1 MNVGDKE
8 KRIISIVICICFLF
22 QIIFR
27 SFVFDSFA
35 AEANPVI
42 ALIFTDGK
50 GYYIKEVSTLLNPD
64 GTLILPSPR
73 DFLYGNDESYTSWT
87 PVLIENSFEN
97 VRKIILN
104 GGSLEIAEYDISRP
118 PTLATSSVATPSR
131 ATSSNAERED
141 MVIRN
146 GFIEIKENESRNTS
160 ITVYKSNI
168 YFGVGS
174 RLDILDG
181 NNRNTISENMRQFI
195 SKNGNKNQIFFVSVQ
210 PPSMERE
217 NGENREI
224 MSKVLSSSR
233 VENIALREG
242 AQSANNSSGER
253 GESGKRSSQKSGR
266 AGIGEGKASQ
276 KSGGERNGSISSEQ
290 NNEEGRAGGI
300 NSEQNSESRSLREIN
315 SEQNSEDRRAGGIN
329 SEQNSESRS
338 LREINSEQNN
348 EERRTGGINSEQ
360 NSESRSLREIS
371 SEQNN
376 EERRAGE
383 INSQTNR
390 NATAESDTQINETG
404 SIQNNISS
412 NIQRSRGNRG
422 NRRSNV
428 SVRAEE
434 ENNTSQNS
442 LDINTVPD
450 TNIVGNTDISS
461 QNQRFYVP
469 IGSTERKNSDIGS
482 AATNIGSLSTNAV
495 GTNPNTDVT
504 NPNIAGTNPN
514 TDVTN
519 LNPTGTNP
527 NIGSENLDTG
537 SANTDGVSFNIGNVS
552 TNTLNNTL
560 STDTNTGSS
569 RRPGVSISRGTSDN
583 KVNGFITTKNT
594 SVSINDDN
602 FNSNN
607 YSVLVYKN
615 VDGKEVLSETK
626 YSWSSSGDSHR
637 ADISF
642 EDDGEYR
649 IAVVRN
655 NANSDRAGVRF
666 EEKVKV
672 DSTAPYITITGV
684 EDLTANSRTVSPV
697 VKYSD
702 VNIDLQKS
710 KITLTSV
717 TDGKSRDLIYK
728 AKKEDDGYIL
738 NLDPI
743 YIDDNYILTVSI
755 YDLAGNV
762 TEQKVNFSVNKNGA
776 TFKFKPEDIVGQ
788 YTNKSFK
795 PVIEVWNTDEISI
808 VSATINGMDEPYE
821 FVNGELRFLKSIDKD
836 GKYTFNL
843 EVIDTAGNKASMKP
857 VEIIYD
863 ATKPVAMILGVEESK
878 SYEGSVNIILSTELP
893 GDFIES
899 VWLDKRLLAKSEYTL
914 KDDGKVTLNV
924 SVEGNHTIKA
934 QAKDKA
940 GNLSDIVSV
949 SFDIKV
955 PKANLLSAGYIPWAV
970 ITLGLLTGLGIAF
983 ANYKKG
989 LKREEE

>member
-253 GESGKRSSQKSGR
+253 GEAGKRSSQKSGR

-276 KSGGERNGSISSEQ
+276 KSGGERNESISSEQ
-290 NNEEGRAGGI
+290 NNEEGRA
-300 NSEQNSESRSLREIN
+300 R
-315 SEQNSEDRRAGGIN
+315 
-329 SEQNSESRS
+329 
-338 LREINSEQNN
+338 
-348 EERRTGGINSEQ
+348 GINSEQ

-442 LDINTVPD
+442 LDINTVPN

-684 EDLTANSRTVSPV
+684 EDLTANARTVSPV

-702 VNIDLQKS
+702 VNIDLQRS

-717 TDGKSRDLIYK
+717 MDGKSRDLIYK

-821 FVNGELRFLKSIDKD
+821 FVNGELRFLKSIDRD

>member
-168 YFGVGS
+168 YFEVGS

-210 PPSMERE
+210 PPSTERE

-242 AQSANNSSGER
+242 AQSANNSSGKR

-266 AGIGEGKASQ
+266 EGIGEGKASQ

-290 NNEEGRAGGI
+290 NNEE
-300 NSEQNSESRSLREIN
+300 
-315 SEQNSEDRRAGGIN
+315 RRD
-329 SEQNSESRS
+329 
-338 LREINSEQNN
+338 
-348 EERRTGGINSEQ
+348 
-360 NSESRSLREIS
+360 
-371 SEQNN
+371 
-376 EERRAGE
+376 GE
-383 INSQTNR
+383 INSRTNR
-390 NATAESDTQINETG
+390 NANAESDTQINETG

-450 TNIVGNTDISS
+450 TNTVGNTDISS
-461 QNQRFYVP
+461 QDQRFYVP

-482 AATNIGSLSTNAV
+482 
-495 GTNPNTDVT
+495 
-504 NPNIAGTNPN
+504 
-514 TDVTN
+514 
-519 LNPTGTNP
+519 
-527 NIGSENLDTG
+527 ENLDTG
-537 SANTDGVSFNIGNVS
+537 STNTDGVSFNIGNVS

-560 STDTNTGSS
+560 SADTNTGS
-569 RRPGVSISRGTSDN
+569 RRRSEVSISRGTSDN

-655 NANSDRAGVRF
+655 NANSDREGVRF

>member
-73 DFLYGNDESYTSWT
+73 DFLYVNDESYTSWT

-97 VRKIILN
+97 VRKIIVN

-168 YFGVGS
+168 YFEVGS

-210 PPSMERE
+210 PPSTERE

-224 MSKVLSSSR
+224 MSKVLSNSR

-266 AGIGEGKASQ
+266 EGIGEGKASQ
-276 KSGGERNGSISSEQ
+276 KSGGERNGSISSGQ
-290 NNEEGRAGGI
+290 NNEERRAKG
-300 NSEQNSESRSLREIN
+300 IN
-315 SEQNSEDRRAGGIN
+315 SEQNSEDRRA
-329 SEQNSESRS
+329 
-338 LREINSEQNN
+338 
-348 EERRTGGINSEQ
+348 GGINSEQ

-450 TNIVGNTDISS
+450 TNTVGNTDISS
-461 QNQRFYVP
+461 QDQRFYVP

-482 AATNIGSLSTNAV
+482 AATNIGSLSTNIV
-495 GTNPNTDVT
+495 GTNPN
-504 NPNIAGTNPN
+504 A
-514 TDVTN
+514 DVTN

-527 NIGSENLDTG
+527 NIVGTNPNMVGTKPNIAGTNPDIGSENLDTG

-615 VDGKEVLSETK
+615 VGGKEVLSETK

-684 EDLTANSRTVSPV
+684 EDLTANARTVSPV

-710 KITLTSV
+710 KITLTSI

-863 ATKPVAMILGVEESK
+863 ATEPVAMILGVEESK

>member
-1 MNVGDKE
+1 MREVDSFMNVGDKE

-168 YFGVGS
+168 YFEVGS

-210 PPSMERE
+210 PPSTERE

-276 KSGGERNGSISSEQ
+276 KSGGERNESIS
-290 NNEEGRAGGI
+290 
-300 NSEQNSESRSLREIN
+300 
-315 SEQNSEDRRAGGIN
+315 
-329 SEQNSESRS
+329 
-338 LREINSEQNN
+338 SEQNN

-376 EERRAGE
+376 EERRDGE
-383 INSQTNR
+383 INSQTNI

-684 EDLTANSRTVSPV
+684 EDLTANARTVSPV

-702 VNIDLQKS
+702 VNIDLQRS

-717 TDGKSRDLIYK
+717 MDGKSRDLIYK

-821 FVNGELRFLKSIDKD
+821 FVNGELRFLKSIDRD

>member
-168 YFGVGS
+168 YFEVGS

-210 PPSMERE
+210 PPSTERE

-276 KSGGERNGSISSEQ
+276 KSGGERNESISSEQ
-290 NNEEGRAGGI
+290 NNEEGRARGI
-300 NSEQNSESRSLREIN
+300 NSEQNSESRSLREI
-315 SEQNSEDRRAGGIN
+315 S
-329 SEQNSESRS
+329 
-338 LREINSEQNN
+338 SEQNN
-348 EERRTGGINSEQ
+348 EERRAGGINSEQ

-383 INSQTNR
+383 INSQTNI

-450 TNIVGNTDISS
+450 TNTVGNTSS
-461 QNQRFYVP
+461 QDQRFYVP

-482 AATNIGSLSTNAV
+482 AATNIGSLSTNRV
-495 GTNPNTDVT
+495 GTNPNTVSTNPNAGVT
-504 NPNIAGTNPN
+504 NTNIAGTNP
-514 TDVTN
+514 D
-519 LNPTGTNP
+519 
-527 NIGSENLDTG
+527 IGSENLDTG
-537 SANTDGVSFNIGNVS
+537 STNTDGVSFNIGNVS

-560 STDTNTGSS
+560 SADTNTGS
-569 RRPGVSISRGTSDN
+569 RRRSGVSISRGTSDN

-626 YSWSSSGDSHR
+626 YSWSSNGDSHR

-649 IAVVRN
+649 ISVVRN
-655 NANSDRAGVRF
+655 NANSDREGVRF

-684 EDLTANSRTVSPV
+684 EDLTANARTVSPV

-702 VNIDLQKS
+702 VNIDLQRS

-743 YIDDNYILTVSI
+743 YIDDNYIITVSI

>member
-253 GESGKRSSQKSGR
+253 GESSKRSSQKSGR

-276 KSGGERNGSISSEQ
+276 KSGGKRNGSISSEQ
-290 NNEEGRAGGI
+290 NNEEGRARG
-300 NSEQNSESRSLREIN
+300 IN
-315 SEQNSEDRRAGGIN
+315 SEQNSEDRR
-329 SEQNSESRS
+329 
-338 LREINSEQNN
+338 
-348 EERRTGGINSEQ
+348 TGEINSEQ

-442 LDINTVPD
+442 LDINTVPN

-504 NPNIAGTNPN
+504 NPNIVGTNPN
-514 TDVTN
+514 EDVTN

-527 NIGSENLDTG
+527 NIAGTNPDIGSENLDTG
-537 SANTDGVSFNIGNVS
+537 STNTDGVSFNIGNIS

-560 STDTNTGSS
+560 SADTNTGSRRRS
-569 RRPGVSISRGTSDN
+569 RVSISRGTSDN

-615 VDGKEVLSETK
+615 VGGKEVLSETK

-655 NANSDRAGVRF
+655 NANSDREGVRF

-684 EDLTANSRTVSPV
+684 EDLTANARTVSPV

-702 VNIDLQKS
+702 VNIDLQRS

-863 ATKPVAMILGVEESK
+863 ATEPVAMILGVEESK

>member
-210 PPSMERE
+210 PPLMERE

-253 GESGKRSSQKSGR
+253 GEAGKRSSQKSGR

-276 KSGGERNGSISSEQ
+276 KSGGERNESISSEQ
-290 NNEEGRAGGI
+290 NNEEGRARGI
-300 NSEQNSESRSLREIN
+300 NSEQNSESRSLREI
-315 SEQNSEDRRAGGIN
+315 SSG
-329 SEQNSESRS
+329 
-338 LREINSEQNN
+338 QNN
-348 EERRTGGINSEQ
+348 EERRAGGINSEQ

-442 LDINTVPD
+442 LDINTVPN

-684 EDLTANSRTVSPV
+684 EDLTANARTVSPV

-702 VNIDLQKS
+702 VNIDLQRS

-717 TDGKSRDLIYK
+717 MDGKSRDLIYK

-821 FVNGELRFLKSIDKD
+821 FVNGELRFLKSIDRD

>member
-168 YFGVGS
+168 YFEVGS

-210 PPSMERE
+210 PPSTERE

-266 AGIGEGKASQ
+266 AGIGEGKASK
-276 KSGGERNGSISSEQ
+276 KSGGERNGSISSGQ
-290 NNEEGRAGGI
+290 NNEEGRA
-300 NSEQNSESRSLREIN
+300 R
-315 SEQNSEDRRAGGIN
+315 
-329 SEQNSESRS
+329 
-338 LREINSEQNN
+338 
-348 EERRTGGINSEQ
+348 GINSEQ

-376 EERRAGE
+376 EERRTGE
-383 INSQTNR
+383 INSRMNR

-412 NIQRSRGNRG
+412 NIQRSRSNRG

-428 SVRAEE
+428 SVRVEE
-434 ENNTSQNS
+434 ENNTSQNR

-450 TNIVGNTDISS
+450 INTVGNTDISS
-461 QNQRFYVP
+461 QDQRFYVP

-482 AATNIGSLSTNAV
+482 AATNIGSLSTNIV
-495 GTNPNTDVT
+495 GTNPN
-504 NPNIAGTNPN
+504 A
-514 TDVTN
+514 DVTN

-527 NIGSENLDTG
+527 NIAGTNPDIGSKNLDTG
-537 SANTDGVSFNIGNVS
+537 STNTDGVSFNIGNVS

-560 STDTNTGSS
+560 SADTNTGS
-569 RRPGVSISRGTSDN
+569 RRRSGVSISRGASDN

-615 VDGKEVLSETK
+615 VGGKEVLSETK

-655 NANSDRAGVRF
+655 NANSDREGVRF

-684 EDLTANSRTVSPV
+684 EDLTANARTVSPV

-702 VNIDLQKS
+702 VNIDLQRS

-863 ATKPVAMILGVEESK
+863 ATNPVAMILGVEESK

>member
-168 YFGVGS
+168 YFEVGS

-210 PPSMERE
+210 PPSTERE

-276 KSGGERNGSISSEQ
+276 KSGGERNESISSEQ
-290 NNEEGRAGGI
+290 NNEEGRARGI
-300 NSEQNSESRSLREIN
+300 NSEQNSESRSLREI
-315 SEQNSEDRRAGGIN
+315 
-329 SEQNSESRS
+329 S
-338 LREINSEQNN
+338 LEQNN
-348 EERRTGGINSEQ
+348 EERRAGGINSEQ

-383 INSQTNR
+383 INSQTNI

-450 TNIVGNTDISS
+450 TNTVGNTDISS
-461 QNQRFYVP
+461 QDQRFYVP

-482 AATNIGSLSTNAV
+482 AATNIGSLSTNIV
-495 GTNPNTDVT
+495 GTNPNTVSTNPNAGVT
-504 NPNIAGTNPN
+504 NTNIAGTNP
-514 TDVTN
+514 D
-519 LNPTGTNP
+519 
-527 NIGSENLDTG
+527 IGSENLDTG
-537 SANTDGVSFNIGNVS
+537 STNTDGVSFNIGNVS

-560 STDTNTGSS
+560 SADTNTGS
-569 RRPGVSISRGTSDN
+569 RRRSGVSISRGTSDN

-626 YSWSSSGDSHR
+626 YSWSSNGDSHR

-649 IAVVRN
+649 ISVVRN
-655 NANSDRAGVRF
+655 NANSDREGVRF

-684 EDLTANSRTVSPV
+684 EDLTANARTVSPV

-702 VNIDLQKS
+702 VNIDLQRS

-743 YIDDNYILTVSI
+743 YIDDNYIITVSI

>member
-168 YFGVGS
+168 YFEVGS

-210 PPSMERE
+210 PPATERE

-224 MSKVLSSSR
+224 MSKVPSNSR

-266 AGIGEGKASQ
+266 AGIREGKASQ
-276 KSGGERNGSISSEQ
+276 KSGGERNGSISS
-290 NNEEGRAGGI
+290 G
-300 NSEQNSESRSLREIN
+300 
-315 SEQNSEDRRAGGIN
+315 
-329 SEQNSESRS
+329 
-338 LREINSEQNN
+338 QNN
-348 EERRTGGINSEQ
+348 EERRAGDINSEQ

-371 SEQNN
+371 LEQNN
-376 EERRAGE
+376 EERRDGE
-383 INSQTNR
+383 INSQTNI

-450 TNIVGNTDISS
+450 TNTVGNTDISS
-461 QNQRFYVP
+461 QDQRFYVP

-482 AATNIGSLSTNAV
+482 AATNIGSLSTN
-495 GTNPNTDVT
+495 
-504 NPNIAGTNPN
+504 IAGTNP
-514 TDVTN
+514 D
-519 LNPTGTNP
+519 
-527 NIGSENLDTG
+527 IGSENLDTG

-569 RRPGVSISRGTSDN
+569 RRYGVSISRGTSDN

-615 VDGKEVLSETK
+615 VGGKEVLSETK

-655 NANSDRAGVRF
+655 NANSDREGVRF

-684 EDLTANSRTVSPV
+684 EDLTANARTVSPV

-702 VNIDLQKS
+702 VNIDLQRS

-821 FVNGELRFLKSIDKD
+821 FVNGELRFLKSIDRD

-863 ATKPVAMILGVEESK
+863 ATKPVAMILGAEENN

-899 VWLDKRLLAKSEYTL
+899 VWLDERLLTKSEYTL

-934 QAKDKA
+934 QAKAQA

>member
-300 NSEQNSESRSLREIN
+300 NSEQNSESRSLREI
-315 SEQNSEDRRAGGIN
+315 
-329 SEQNSESRS
+329 
-338 LREINSEQNN
+338 
-348 EERRTGGINSEQ
+348 
-360 NSESRSLREIS
+360 S

-442 LDINTVPD
+442 LDINTVPN

-504 NPNIAGTNPN
+504 NPNIVGTNPN
-514 TDVTN
+514 EDVTN

-527 NIGSENLDTG
+527 NIAGTNPDIGSENLDTG
-537 SANTDGVSFNIGNVS
+537 STNTDGVSFNIGNIS

-560 STDTNTGSS
+560 SADTNTGSRRRS
-569 RRPGVSISRGTSDN
+569 RVSISRGTSDN

-615 VDGKEVLSETK
+615 VGGKEVLSETK

-655 NANSDRAGVRF
+655 NANSDREGVRF

-684 EDLTANSRTVSPV
+684 EDLTANARTVSPV

-702 VNIDLQKS
+702 VNIDLQRS

-863 ATKPVAMILGVEESK
+863 ATEPVAMILGVEESK

>member
-168 YFGVGS
+168 YFEVGS

-210 PPSMERE
+210 PPSTERE

-266 AGIGEGKASQ
+266 EGIGEGKASQ
-276 KSGGERNGSISSEQ
+276 KSGGERNGSISS
-290 NNEEGRAGGI
+290 G
-300 NSEQNSESRSLREIN
+300 
-315 SEQNSEDRRAGGIN
+315 
-329 SEQNSESRS
+329 
-338 LREINSEQNN
+338 QNN
-348 EERRTGGINSEQ
+348 EERRAGGINSEQ

-450 TNIVGNTDISS
+450 TNTVGNTDISS
-461 QNQRFYVP
+461 QDQRFYVP

-684 EDLTANSRTVSPV
+684 EDLTANARTVSPV

-702 VNIDLQKS
+702 VNIDLQRS

-717 TDGKSRDLIYK
+717 MDGKSRDLIYK

-821 FVNGELRFLKSIDKD
+821 FVNGELRFLKSIDRD

>member
-168 YFGVGS
+168 YFEVGS

-195 SKNGNKNQIFFVSVQ
+195 SKNGNKNQIFFVSAQ
-210 PPSMERE
+210 PPSTERE

-276 KSGGERNGSISSEQ
+276 KSGGERNESISSEQ
-290 NNEEGRAGGI
+290 NNEEGRARGI
-300 NSEQNSESRSLREIN
+300 NSEQNSESRSLREI
-315 SEQNSEDRRAGGIN
+315 
-329 SEQNSESRS
+329 S
-338 LREINSEQNN
+338 LEQNN
-348 EERRTGGINSEQ
+348 EERRAGGINSEQ

-383 INSQTNR
+383 INSQTNI

-412 NIQRSRGNRG
+412 NIQRSRGNKG

-450 TNIVGNTDISS
+450 TNTVGNTDISS
-461 QNQRFYVP
+461 QDQRFYVP

-482 AATNIGSLSTNAV
+482 AATNIGSLSTNIV
-495 GTNPNTDVT
+495 GTNPNAGVT
-504 NPNIAGTNPN
+504 NTNIAGTNP
-514 TDVTN
+514 D
-519 LNPTGTNP
+519 
-527 NIGSENLDTG
+527 IGSENLDTG
-537 SANTDGVSFNIGNVS
+537 STNTDGVSFNIGNVS

-560 STDTNTGSS
+560 SADTNTGS
-569 RRPGVSISRGTSDN
+569 RRRSGVSISRGTSDN

-626 YSWSSSGDSHR
+626 YSWSSNGDSHR

-655 NANSDRAGVRF
+655 NANSDREGVRF

-684 EDLTANSRTVSPV
+684 EDLTANARTVSPV

-702 VNIDLQKS
+702 VNIDLQRS

-743 YIDDNYILTVSI
+743 YIDDNYIITVSI

-821 FVNGELRFLKSIDKD
+821 FVNGELRFLKSIDRD

>member
-253 GESGKRSSQKSGR
+253 GEAGKRSSQKSGR

-276 KSGGERNGSISSEQ
+276 KSGGERNESISSEQ
-290 NNEEGRAGGI
+290 NNEEGRARGI
-300 NSEQNSESRSLREIN
+300 NSEQNSESRSLREI
-315 SEQNSEDRRAGGIN
+315 SSG
-329 SEQNSESRS
+329 
-338 LREINSEQNN
+338 QNN
-348 EERRTGGINSEQ
+348 EERRAGGINSEQ

-442 LDINTVPD
+442 LDINTVPN

-684 EDLTANSRTVSPV
+684 EDLTANARTVSPV

-702 VNIDLQKS
+702 VNIDLQRS

-717 TDGKSRDLIYK
+717 MDGKSRDLIYK

-821 FVNGELRFLKSIDKD
+821 FVNGELRFLKSIDRD

>member
-338 LREINSEQNN
+338 LREI
-348 EERRTGGINSEQ
+348 
-360 NSESRSLREIS
+360 S

-442 LDINTVPD
+442 LDINTVPN

-504 NPNIAGTNPN
+504 NPNIVGTNPN
-514 TDVTN
+514 EDVTN

-527 NIGSENLDTG
+527 NIAGTNPDIGSENLDTG
-537 SANTDGVSFNIGNVS
+537 STNTDGVSFNIGNIS

-560 STDTNTGSS
+560 SADTNTGSRRRS
-569 RRPGVSISRGTSDN
+569 RVSISRGTSDN

-615 VDGKEVLSETK
+615 VGGKEVLSETK

-655 NANSDRAGVRF
+655 NANSDREGVRF

-684 EDLTANSRTVSPV
+684 EDLTANARTVSPV

-702 VNIDLQKS
+702 VNIDLQRS

-863 ATKPVAMILGVEESK
+863 ATEPVAMILGVEESK

>member
-168 YFGVGS
+168 YFEVGS

-210 PPSMERE
+210 PPSTERE

-242 AQSANNSSGER
+242 AQSANNSRGKR

-266 AGIGEGKASQ
+266 EGIGEGKASQ

-290 NNEEGRAGGI
+290 NNEE
-300 NSEQNSESRSLREIN
+300 
-315 SEQNSEDRRAGGIN
+315 RRA
-329 SEQNSESRS
+329 
-338 LREINSEQNN
+338 
-348 EERRTGGINSEQ
+348 GGINSEQ

-376 EERRAGE
+376 EERRDGE
-383 INSQTNR
+383 IKSRTNR
-390 NATAESDTQINETG
+390 NANAESDTQINETG

-450 TNIVGNTDISS
+450 TNTVGNTDISS
-461 QNQRFYVP
+461 QDQRFYVP

-482 AATNIGSLSTNAV
+482 AATNIGSLSTNIV
-495 GTNPNTDVT
+495 GTNPN
-504 NPNIAGTNPN
+504 A
-514 TDVTN
+514 DVTN

-527 NIGSENLDTG
+527 NIAGTNPDIGSENLDTG

-560 STDTNTGSS
+560 STDTNTGGS

-914 KDDGKVTLNV
+914 KYDGKVTLNF
-924 SVEGNHTIKA
+924 SVEGNNTIKA

>member
-168 YFGVGS
+168 YFEVGS

-210 PPSMERE
+210 PPSTERE

-276 KSGGERNGSISSEQ
+276 KSGGERNESISSEQ
-290 NNEEGRAGGI
+290 NNEEGRARGI
-300 NSEQNSESRSLREIN
+300 NSEQNSESRSLREI
-315 SEQNSEDRRAGGIN
+315 
-329 SEQNSESRS
+329 S
-338 LREINSEQNN
+338 LEQNN
-348 EERRTGGINSEQ
+348 EERRAGGINSEQ

-383 INSQTNR
+383 INSQTNI

-450 TNIVGNTDISS
+450 TNTVGNTDISS
-461 QNQRFYVP
+461 QDQRFYVP

-482 AATNIGSLSTNAV
+482 AATNIGSLSTNRV
-495 GTNPNTDVT
+495 GTNPNTVSTNPNAGVT
-504 NPNIAGTNPN
+504 NTNIAGTNP
-514 TDVTN
+514 D
-519 LNPTGTNP
+519 
-527 NIGSENLDTG
+527 IGSENLDTG
-537 SANTDGVSFNIGNVS
+537 STNTDGVSFNIGNVS

-560 STDTNTGSS
+560 SADTNTGS
-569 RRPGVSISRGTSDN
+569 RRRSGVSISRGTSDN

-626 YSWSSSGDSHR
+626 YSWSSNGDSHR

-649 IAVVRN
+649 ISVVRN
-655 NANSDRAGVRF
+655 NANSDREGVRF

-684 EDLTANSRTVSPV
+684 EDLTANARTVSPV

-702 VNIDLQKS
+702 VNIDLQRS

-743 YIDDNYILTVSI
+743 YIDDNYIITVSI

>member
-168 YFGVGS
+168 YFEVGS

-210 PPSMERE
+210 PPSTERE

-276 KSGGERNGSISSEQ
+276 KSGGERNESISSEQ
-290 NNEEGRAGGI
+290 NNEEGRARGI
-300 NSEQNSESRSLREIN
+300 NSEQNSESRSLREI
-315 SEQNSEDRRAGGIN
+315 
-329 SEQNSESRS
+329 S
-338 LREINSEQNN
+338 LEQNN
-348 EERRTGGINSEQ
+348 EERRAGGINSEQ

-383 INSQTNR
+383 INSQTNI

-450 TNIVGNTDISS
+450 TNTVGNTDISS
-461 QNQRFYVP
+461 QDQRFYVP

-482 AATNIGSLSTNAV
+482 AATNIGSLSTNIV
-495 GTNPNTDVT
+495 GTNPNTVSTNPNAGVT
-504 NPNIAGTNPN
+504 NTNIAGTNP
-514 TDVTN
+514 D
-519 LNPTGTNP
+519 
-527 NIGSENLDTG
+527 IGSENLDTG
-537 SANTDGVSFNIGNVS
+537 STNTDGVSFNIGNVS

-560 STDTNTGSS
+560 SADTNTGS
-569 RRPGVSISRGTSDN
+569 RRRSGVSISRGTSDN

-626 YSWSSSGDSHR
+626 YSWSSNGDSHR

-649 IAVVRN
+649 ISVVRN
-655 NANSDRAGVRF
+655 NANSDREGVRF

-684 EDLTANSRTVSPV
+684 EDLTANARTVSPV

-702 VNIDLQKS
+702 VNIDLQRS

-743 YIDDNYILTVSI
+743 YIDDNYIITVSI

-899 VWLDKRLLAKSEYTL
+899 VWLDERLLAKSEYTL

>member
-146 GFIEIKENESRNTS
+146 GFIEIKENESRNKS

-168 YFGVGS
+168 YFEVGS

-210 PPSMERE
+210 PLSTERE

-266 AGIGEGKASQ
+266 EGIGEGKASQ

-290 NNEEGRAGGI
+290 NNEEGRARGI
-300 NSEQNSESRSLREIN
+300 NSEQNSESRSLREI
-315 SEQNSEDRRAGGIN
+315 
-329 SEQNSESRS
+329 S
-338 LREINSEQNN
+338 LEQNN
-348 EERRTGGINSEQ
+348 EERRAGGINSEQ

-383 INSQTNR
+383 INSQTNI

-450 TNIVGNTDISS
+450 TNTVGNTDISS
-461 QNQRFYVP
+461 QDQRFYVP

-482 AATNIGSLSTNAV
+482 AATNIGSLSTNIV
-495 GTNPNTDVT
+495 GTNPNTVSTNPNAGVT
-504 NPNIAGTNPN
+504 NTNIAGTNP
-514 TDVTN
+514 D
-519 LNPTGTNP
+519 
-527 NIGSENLDTG
+527 IGSENLDTG
-537 SANTDGVSFNIGNVS
+537 STNTDGVSFNIGNVS

-560 STDTNTGSS
+560 SADTNTGS
-569 RRPGVSISRGTSDN
+569 RRRSGVSISRGTSDN

-626 YSWSSSGDSHR
+626 YSWSSNGDSHR

-649 IAVVRN
+649 ISVVRN
-655 NANSDRAGVRF
+655 NANSDREGVRF

-684 EDLTANSRTVSPV
+684 EDLTANARTVSPV

-702 VNIDLQKS
+702 VNIDLQRS

-743 YIDDNYILTVSI
+743 YIDDNYIITVSI

-899 VWLDKRLLAKSEYTL
+899 VWLDERLLAKSEYTL

>member
-168 YFGVGS
+168 YFEVGS

-195 SKNGNKNQIFFVSVQ
+195 SKNGNKNQIFFVSAQ
-210 PPSMERE
+210 PPSTERE

-276 KSGGERNGSISSEQ
+276 KSGGERNESISSEQ
-290 NNEEGRAGGI
+290 NNEEGRA
-300 NSEQNSESRSLREIN
+300 R
-315 SEQNSEDRRAGGIN
+315 
-329 SEQNSESRS
+329 
-338 LREINSEQNN
+338 
-348 EERRTGGINSEQ
+348 GINSEQ

-371 SEQNN
+371 LEQNN

-450 TNIVGNTDISS
+450 TNTVGNTDISS
-461 QNQRFYVP
+461 QDQRFYVP

-482 AATNIGSLSTNAV
+482 AATNIGSLSTNIV
-495 GTNPNTDVT
+495 GTNPNAGVT
-504 NPNIAGTNPN
+504 NTNIAGTNP
-514 TDVTN
+514 D
-519 LNPTGTNP
+519 
-527 NIGSENLDTG
+527 IGSENLDTG
-537 SANTDGVSFNIGNVS
+537 STNTDGVSFNIGNVS

-560 STDTNTGSS
+560 SADTNTGSS

-655 NANSDRAGVRF
+655 NSNSDREGVRF

-684 EDLTANSRTVSPV
+684 EDLTANARTVSPV

-702 VNIDLQKS
+702 VNIDLQRS

-717 TDGKSRDLIYK
+717 MDGKSRDLIYK

>member
-118 PTLATSSVATPSR
+118 STLATSSVATPSR

-168 YFGVGS
+168 YFEVGS

-195 SKNGNKNQIFFVSVQ
+195 SKNGNKNQIFFVSAQ
-210 PPSMERE
+210 PPSTERE

-276 KSGGERNGSISSEQ
+276 KSGGERNESISSEQ
-290 NNEEGRAGGI
+290 NNEEGRA
-300 NSEQNSESRSLREIN
+300 R
-315 SEQNSEDRRAGGIN
+315 
-329 SEQNSESRS
+329 
-338 LREINSEQNN
+338 
-348 EERRTGGINSEQ
+348 GINSEQ

-383 INSQTNR
+383 INSQTNI

-412 NIQRSRGNRG
+412 NIQRSRGNKG

-450 TNIVGNTDISS
+450 TNTVGNTDISS
-461 QNQRFYVP
+461 QDQRFYVP

-482 AATNIGSLSTNAV
+482 AATNIGSLSTNIF
-495 GTNPNTDVT
+495 GTNPNAGVT
-504 NPNIAGTNPN
+504 NTNIAGTNP
-514 TDVTN
+514 D
-519 LNPTGTNP
+519 
-527 NIGSENLDTG
+527 IGSENLDTG
-537 SANTDGVSFNIGNVS
+537 STNTDGVSFNIGNVS

-560 STDTNTGSS
+560 SADTNTGS
-569 RRPGVSISRGTSDN
+569 RRRSGVSISRGTSDN

>member
-1 MNVGDKE
+1 M
-8 KRIISIVICICFLF
+8 
-22 QIIFR
+22 
-27 SFVFDSFA
+27 
-35 AEANPVI
+35 
-42 ALIFTDGK
+42 
-50 GYYIKEVSTLLNPD
+50 
-64 GTLILPSPR
+64 
-73 DFLYGNDESYTSWT
+73 
-87 PVLIENSFEN
+87 
-97 VRKIILN
+97 
-104 GGSLEIAEYDISRP
+104 
-118 PTLATSSVATPSR
+118 
-131 ATSSNAERED
+131 
-141 MVIRN
+141 
-146 GFIEIKENESRNTS
+146 
-160 ITVYKSNI
+160 
-168 YFGVGS
+168 
-174 RLDILDG
+174 
-181 NNRNTISENMRQFI
+181 
-195 SKNGNKNQIFFVSVQ
+195 
-210 PPSMERE
+210 
-217 NGENREI
+217 REI
-224 MSKVLSSSR
+224 
-233 VENIALREG
+233 
-242 AQSANNSSGER
+242 
-253 GESGKRSSQKSGR
+253 
-266 AGIGEGKASQ
+266 
-276 KSGGERNGSISSEQ
+276 
-290 NNEEGRAGGI
+290 
-300 NSEQNSESRSLREIN
+300 SL
-315 SEQNSEDRRAGGIN
+315 
-329 SEQNSESRS
+329 
-338 LREINSEQNN
+338 EQNN
-348 EERRTGGINSEQ
+348 EERRAGGINSEQ

-376 EERRAGE
+376 EERRDGE
-383 INSQTNR
+383 INSRTNR
-390 NATAESDTQINETG
+390 NANAESDTQINETG

-450 TNIVGNTDISS
+450 TNTVGNTDISS
-461 QNQRFYVP
+461 QDQRFYVP

-482 AATNIGSLSTNAV
+482 AATNIGSLSTNIV
-495 GTNPNTDVT
+495 GTNPNTVSTNPNAGVT
-504 NPNIAGTNPN
+504 NTNIAGTNP
-514 TDVTN
+514 D
-519 LNPTGTNP
+519 
-527 NIGSENLDTG
+527 IGSENLDTG
-537 SANTDGVSFNIGNVS
+537 STNTDGVSFNIGNVS

-560 STDTNTGSS
+560 SADTNTGS
-569 RRPGVSISRGTSDN
+569 RRRSGVSISRGTSDN

-626 YSWSSSGDSHR
+626 YSWSSNGDSHR

-649 IAVVRN
+649 ISVVRN
-655 NANSDRAGVRF
+655 NANSDREGVRF

-684 EDLTANSRTVSPV
+684 EDLTANARTVSPV

-702 VNIDLQKS
+702 VNIDLQRS

-743 YIDDNYILTVSI
+743 YIDDNYIITVSI

>member
-168 YFGVGS
+168 YFEVGS

-195 SKNGNKNQIFFVSVQ
+195 SKNGNKNQIFFVSAQ
-210 PPSMERE
+210 PPSTERE

-276 KSGGERNGSISSEQ
+276 KSGGERNESISSEQ
-290 NNEEGRAGGI
+290 NNEEGRA
-300 NSEQNSESRSLREIN
+300 R
-315 SEQNSEDRRAGGIN
+315 
-329 SEQNSESRS
+329 
-338 LREINSEQNN
+338 
-348 EERRTGGINSEQ
+348 GINSEQ

-450 TNIVGNTDISS
+450 TNTVGNTDISS
-461 QNQRFYVP
+461 QDQRFYVP

-482 AATNIGSLSTNAV
+482 AATNIGSLSTNIV
-495 GTNPNTDVT
+495 GTNPN
-504 NPNIAGTNPN
+504 A
-514 TDVTN
+514 DVTN

-527 NIGSENLDTG
+527 NIVGTNPNMVGTKPNIAGTNPDIGSENLDTG
-537 SANTDGVSFNIGNVS
+537 SANTDGFSFNIGNVS

-655 NANSDRAGVRF
+655 NSNSDREGVRF

-684 EDLTANSRTVSPV
+684 EDLTANARTVSPV

-702 VNIDLQKS
+702 VNIDLQRS

-717 TDGKSRDLIYK
+717 MDGKSRDLIYK

>member
-168 YFGVGS
+168 YFEVGS

-195 SKNGNKNQIFFVSVQ
+195 SKNGNKNQIFFVSAQ
-210 PPSMERE
+210 PPSTERE

-276 KSGGERNGSISSEQ
+276 KSGGERNESISSEQ
-290 NNEEGRAGGI
+290 NNEEGRA
-300 NSEQNSESRSLREIN
+300 R
-315 SEQNSEDRRAGGIN
+315 
-329 SEQNSESRS
+329 
-338 LREINSEQNN
+338 
-348 EERRTGGINSEQ
+348 GINSEQ

-450 TNIVGNTDISS
+450 TNTVGNTDISS
-461 QNQRFYVP
+461 QDQRFYVP

-482 AATNIGSLSTNAV
+482 AATNIGSLSTNIV
-495 GTNPNTDVT
+495 GTNPNAGVT
-504 NPNIAGTNPN
+504 NTNIAGTNP
-514 TDVTN
+514 D
-519 LNPTGTNP
+519 
-527 NIGSENLDTG
+527 IGSENLDTG
-537 SANTDGVSFNIGNVS
+537 STNTDGVSFNIGNVS

-560 STDTNTGSS
+560 SADTNTGSS

-655 NANSDRAGVRF
+655 NSNSDREGVRF

-684 EDLTANSRTVSPV
+684 EDLTANARTVSPV

-702 VNIDLQKS
+702 VNIDLQRS

-717 TDGKSRDLIYK
+717 MDGKSRDLIYK

>member
-1 MNVGDKE
+1 MNVRDKE

-27 SFVFDSFA
+27 SFVFDSVA
-35 AEANPVI
+35 APANPVV
-42 ALIFTDGK
+42 ALIFRDSN
-50 GYYIKEVSTLLNPD
+50 GYYIKDVSNSLNRDGKLTLKKPIDIWNT
-64 GTLILPSPR
+64 G
-73 DFLYGNDESYTSWT
+73 DESDIRWT
-87 PVLIENSFEN
+87 PVLIENSFAN
-97 VRKIILN
+97 VKKVIEN
-104 GGSLEIAEYDISRP
+104 GGSIDIADYDISRP
-118 PTLATSSVATPSR
+118 PTLATSSVATPSG
-131 ATSSNAERED
+131 ASGSNARN
-141 MVIRN
+141 N
-146 GFIEIKENESRNTS
+146 GFRLLSDVESRNAT
-160 ITVYKSNI
+160 ITLYKSSI
-168 YFGVGS
+168 YFSVGS
-174 RLDILDG
+174 RVNIKAL
-181 NNRNTISENMRQFI
+181 RNIRNPIAANMRQFV
-195 SKNGNKNQIFFVSVQ
+195 SKNGNTNQIFFLAVPSEVQ
-210 PPSMERE
+210 PPVAERE
-217 NGENREI
+217 LMGSGEVSSR
-224 MSKVLSSSR
+224 VLSSSPTG
-233 VENIALREG
+233 NIVTG
-242 AQSANNSSGER
+242 GGNQSANNQQNTGENGSSQASSQTGVNIPAETSVYISIMDIPNNAQNPNAANNITDIVNPNTNNSRDEDDRIVSNSRSSGTSSANIR
-253 GESGKRSSQKSGR
+253 GNVSGR
-266 AGIGEGKASQ
+266 TSEGNNAL
-276 KSGGERNGSISSEQ
+276 Q
-290 NNEEGRAGGI
+290 N
-300 NSEQNSESRSLREIN
+300 QNTVDTTPVQGANTLPN
-315 SEQNSEDRRAGGIN
+315 
-329 SEQNSESRS
+329 
-338 LREINSEQNN
+338 
-348 EERRTGGINSEQ
+348 
-360 NSESRSLREIS
+360 
-371 SEQNN
+371 
-376 EERRAGE
+376 
-383 INSQTNR
+383 
-390 NATAESDTQINETG
+390 TAE
-404 SIQNNISS
+404 
-412 NIQRSRGNRG
+412 
-422 NRRSNV
+422 NV
-428 SVRAEE
+428 
-434 ENNTSQNS
+434 
-442 LDINTVPD
+442 
-450 TNIVGNTDISS
+450 NTDTSA
-461 QNQRFYVP
+461 QPRVLYAP
-469 IGSTERKNSDIGS
+469 LGSTENTNVSTDNNIVS
-482 AATNIGSLSTNAV
+482 TNIG
-495 GTNPNTDVT
+495 GNT
-504 NPNIAGTNPN
+504 
-514 TDVTN
+514 
-519 LNPTGTNP
+519 
-527 NIGSENLDTG
+527 
-537 SANTDGVSFNIGNVS
+537 ANTDTNV
-552 TNTLNNTL
+552 
-560 STDTNTGSS
+560 GS

-602 FNSNN
+602 FDSNN
-607 YSVLVYKN
+607 YSVLIYKN

-626 YSWSSSGDSHR
+626 YSWSSNGDSHR

-649 IAVVRN
+649 IAVVIN
-655 NANSDRAGVRF
+655 NANSDRVGVRF

-684 EDLTANSRTVSPV
+684 EDLTANARTVSPV

-821 FVNGELRFLKSIDKD
+821 FVNGELRFLKSIDRD

-863 ATKPVAMILGVEESK
+863 ATKPVAMILGAEENN
-878 SYEGSVNIILSTELP
+878 SYEGSINIILSTELP

-899 VWLDKRLLAKSEYTL
+899 VWLDERLLTKSEYTL

-934 QAKDKA
+934 QAKDPA

>member
-168 YFGVGS
+168 YFEVGS

-210 PPSMERE
+210 PPSTERE

-242 AQSANNSSGER
+242 AQSANNSSGKR

-266 AGIGEGKASQ
+266 EGIGEGKASQ

-290 NNEEGRAGGI
+290 NNEE
-300 NSEQNSESRSLREIN
+300 
-315 SEQNSEDRRAGGIN
+315 RRA
-329 SEQNSESRS
+329 
-338 LREINSEQNN
+338 
-348 EERRTGGINSEQ
+348 GGINSEQ

-376 EERRAGE
+376 EERRDGE
-383 INSQTNR
+383 INSRTNR
-390 NATAESDTQINETG
+390 NANAESDTQINETG

-450 TNIVGNTDISS
+450 TNTVGNTDISS
-461 QNQRFYVP
+461 QDQRFYVP

-482 AATNIGSLSTNAV
+482 AATNIGSLSTNIV
-495 GTNPNTDVT
+495 GTNPNTVSTNPNAGVT
-504 NPNIAGTNPN
+504 NTNIAGTNP
-514 TDVTN
+514 D
-519 LNPTGTNP
+519 
-527 NIGSENLDTG
+527 IGSENLDTG
-537 SANTDGVSFNIGNVS
+537 STNTDGVSFNIGNVS

-560 STDTNTGSS
+560 SADTNTGS
-569 RRPGVSISRGTSDN
+569 RRRSGVSISRGTSDN

-649 IAVVRN
+649 ISVVRN
-655 NANSDRAGVRF
+655 NANSDREGVRF

-684 EDLTANSRTVSPV
+684 EDLTANARTVSPV

-702 VNIDLQKS
+702 VNIDLQRS

-743 YIDDNYILTVSI
+743 YIDDNYIITVSI

>member
-168 YFGVGS
+168 YFEVGS

-210 PPSMERE
+210 PPSTERE

-276 KSGGERNGSISSEQ
+276 KSGGERNESIS
-290 NNEEGRAGGI
+290 
-300 NSEQNSESRSLREIN
+300 
-315 SEQNSEDRRAGGIN
+315 
-329 SEQNSESRS
+329 
-338 LREINSEQNN
+338 SEQNN

-376 EERRAGE
+376 EERRDGE
-383 INSQTNR
+383 INSQTNI

-684 EDLTANSRTVSPV
+684 EDLTANARTVSPV

-702 VNIDLQKS
+702 VNIDLQRS

-717 TDGKSRDLIYK
+717 MDGKSRDLIYK

-821 FVNGELRFLKSIDKD
+821 FVNGELRFLKSIDRD

>member
-146 GFIEIKENESRNTS
+146 GFIEIKENESRNKS

-168 YFGVGS
+168 YFEVGS

-210 PPSMERE
+210 PPSTERE

-242 AQSANNSSGER
+242 AQSANNSSGKR

-266 AGIGEGKASQ
+266 EGIGEGKASQ

-290 NNEEGRAGGI
+290 NNEE
-300 NSEQNSESRSLREIN
+300 
-315 SEQNSEDRRAGGIN
+315 RRD
-329 SEQNSESRS
+329 
-338 LREINSEQNN
+338 
-348 EERRTGGINSEQ
+348 
-360 NSESRSLREIS
+360 
-371 SEQNN
+371 
-376 EERRAGE
+376 GE
-383 INSQTNR
+383 INSRTNR
-390 NATAESDTQINETG
+390 NANAESDTQINETG

-428 SVRAEE
+428 SVRAVE

-450 TNIVGNTDISS
+450 TNTVGNTDISS
-461 QNQRFYVP
+461 QDQRFYVP

-482 AATNIGSLSTNAV
+482 AATNIGSLSTNIV
-495 GTNPNTDVT
+495 
-504 NPNIAGTNPN
+504 GTNPN

-527 NIGSENLDTG
+527 NIAGTNPDIGSENLDTG
-537 SANTDGVSFNIGNVS
+537 STNTDGVSFNIGNVS

-560 STDTNTGSS
+560 SADTNTGS
-569 RRPGVSISRGTSDN
+569 RRRSGVSIIRGTSDN

-655 NANSDRAGVRF
+655 NENSDREGVRF

-684 EDLTANSRTVSPV
+684 EDLTANARTVSPV

>member
-168 YFGVGS
+168 YFEVGS

-195 SKNGNKNQIFFVSVQ
+195 SKNGNKNQIFFVSAQ
-210 PPSMERE
+210 PPSTERE

-276 KSGGERNGSISSEQ
+276 KSGGERNESISSEQ
-290 NNEEGRAGGI
+290 NNEEGRARGI
-300 NSEQNSESRSLREIN
+300 NSEQNSESRSLREI
-315 SEQNSEDRRAGGIN
+315 
-329 SEQNSESRS
+329 S
-338 LREINSEQNN
+338 LEQNN
-348 EERRTGGINSEQ
+348 EERRAGGINSEQ

-450 TNIVGNTDISS
+450 TNTVGNTDISS
-461 QNQRFYVP
+461 QDQRFYVP

-482 AATNIGSLSTNAV
+482 AATNIGSLSTNIV
-495 GTNPNTDVT
+495 GTNPNAGVT
-504 NPNIAGTNPN
+504 NTNIAGTNP
-514 TDVTN
+514 D
-519 LNPTGTNP
+519 
-527 NIGSENLDTG
+527 IGSENLDTG
-537 SANTDGVSFNIGNVS
+537 STNTDGVSFNIGNVS

-560 STDTNTGSS
+560 SADTNTGSS

-655 NANSDRAGVRF
+655 NSNSDREGVRF

-684 EDLTANSRTVSPV
+684 EDLTANARTVSPV

-702 VNIDLQKS
+702 VNIDLQRS

-717 TDGKSRDLIYK
+717 MDGKSRDLIYK

>member
-168 YFGVGS
+168 YFEVGS

-210 PPSMERE
+210 PPSTERE

-242 AQSANNSSGER
+242 AQSANNSSGKR

-266 AGIGEGKASQ
+266 EGIGEGKASQ

-290 NNEEGRAGGI
+290 NNEE
-300 NSEQNSESRSLREIN
+300 
-315 SEQNSEDRRAGGIN
+315 RRAGGIN

-338 LREINSEQNN
+338 LREISLEQNN
-348 EERRTGGINSEQ
+348 EERRAGGINSEQ

-376 EERRAGE
+376 EERRDGE
-383 INSQTNR
+383 INSRTNR
-390 NATAESDTQINETG
+390 NANAESDTQINETG

-450 TNIVGNTDISS
+450 TNTVGNTDISS
-461 QNQRFYVP
+461 QDQRFYVP

-482 AATNIGSLSTNAV
+482 
-495 GTNPNTDVT
+495 
-504 NPNIAGTNPN
+504 
-514 TDVTN
+514 
-519 LNPTGTNP
+519 
-527 NIGSENLDTG
+527 ENLDTG
-537 SANTDGVSFNIGNVS
+537 STNTDGVSFNIGNVS

-560 STDTNTGSS
+560 SADTNTGS
-569 RRPGVSISRGTSDN
+569 RRRSEVSISRGTSDN

-655 NANSDRAGVRF
+655 NANSDREGVRF

>member
-168 YFGVGS
+168 YFEVGS

-195 SKNGNKNQIFFVSVQ
+195 SKNGNKNQIFFVSAQ
-210 PPSMERE
+210 PPSTERE

-276 KSGGERNGSISSEQ
+276 KSGGERNESISSEQ
-290 NNEEGRAGGI
+290 NNEEGRARGI
-300 NSEQNSESRSLREIN
+300 NSEQNSESRSLREI
-315 SEQNSEDRRAGGIN
+315 
-329 SEQNSESRS
+329 S
-338 LREINSEQNN
+338 LEQNN
-348 EERRTGGINSEQ
+348 EERRAGGINSEQ

-383 INSQTNR
+383 INSQTNI

-412 NIQRSRGNRG
+412 NIQRSRGNKG

-450 TNIVGNTDISS
+450 TNTVGNTDISS
-461 QNQRFYVP
+461 QDQRFYVP

-482 AATNIGSLSTNAV
+482 AATNIGSLSTNIV
-495 GTNPNTDVT
+495 GTNPNTVSTNPNAGVT
-504 NPNIAGTNPN
+504 NTNIAGTNP
-514 TDVTN
+514 D
-519 LNPTGTNP
+519 
-527 NIGSENLDTG
+527 IGSENLDTG
-537 SANTDGVSFNIGNVS
+537 STNTNGVSFNIGNVS

-560 STDTNTGSS
+560 SADTNTGS
-569 RRPGVSISRGTSDN
+569 RRRSGVSISRGTSDN

-626 YSWSSSGDSHR
+626 YSWSSNGDSHR

-655 NANSDRAGVRF
+655 NANSDREGVRF

-684 EDLTANSRTVSPV
+684 EDLTANARTVSPV

-702 VNIDLQKS
+702 VNIDLQRS

-743 YIDDNYILTVSI
+743 YIDDNYIITVSI

-899 VWLDKRLLAKSEYTL
+899 VWLDERLLAKSEYTL

>member
-168 YFGVGS
+168 YFEVGS

-210 PPSMERE
+210 PPSTERE

-266 AGIGEGKASQ
+266 AGVGEGKASQ
-276 KSGGERNGSISSEQ
+276 KSGGERNGSISSGQ
-290 NNEEGRAGGI
+290 NNEEGIAR
-300 NSEQNSESRSLREIN
+300 
-315 SEQNSEDRRAGGIN
+315 
-329 SEQNSESRS
+329 
-338 LREINSEQNN
+338 
-348 EERRTGGINSEQ
+348 GINSEQ

-383 INSQTNR
+383 INSRMNR

-412 NIQRSRGNRG
+412 NIQRSRSNRG

-450 TNIVGNTDISS
+450 INTVGNTDISS
-461 QNQRFYVP
+461 QDQRFYVP

-482 AATNIGSLSTNAV
+482 AATNIGSLSTNIV
-495 GTNPNTDVT
+495 GTNPN
-504 NPNIAGTNPN
+504 A
-514 TDVTN
+514 DVTN

-527 NIGSENLDTG
+527 NIAGTNPDIGSENLDTG
-537 SANTDGVSFNIGNVS
+537 STNTDGVSFNIGNVS

-560 STDTNTGSS
+560 SADTNTGSS
-569 RRPGVSISRGTSDN
+569 RRHGVSISRGTSDN

-626 YSWSSSGDSHR
+626 YSWSSNGDSHR

-655 NANSDRAGVRF
+655 NANSDREGVRF

-684 EDLTANSRTVSPV
+684 EDLTANARTVSPV

-702 VNIDLQKS
+702 VNIDLQRS

-899 VWLDKRLLAKSEYTL
+899 VWLDKRLLTKSEYTL

-955 PKANLLSAGYIPWAV
+955 PKANLLSAVYIPWAV

>member
-168 YFGVGS
+168 YFEVGS

-210 PPSMERE
+210 PPSTERE

-266 AGIGEGKASQ
+266 AGIGEGKASK
-276 KSGGERNGSISSEQ
+276 KSGGERNGSISSGQ
-290 NNEEGRAGGI
+290 NNEEGRARGI
-300 NSEQNSESRSLREIN
+300 NSEQNSESRSLREI
-315 SEQNSEDRRAGGIN
+315 SSG
-329 SEQNSESRS
+329 
-338 LREINSEQNN
+338 QNN
-348 EERRTGGINSEQ
+348 EERRAGDINSEQ

-376 EERRAGE
+376 EERRTGE
-383 INSQTNR
+383 INSRMNR

-412 NIQRSRGNRG
+412 NIQRSRSNRG

-428 SVRAEE
+428 SVRVEE
-434 ENNTSQNS
+434 ENNTSQNR

-450 TNIVGNTDISS
+450 INTVGNTDISS
-461 QNQRFYVP
+461 QDQRFYVP

-482 AATNIGSLSTNAV
+482 K
-495 GTNPNTDVT
+495 
-504 NPNIAGTNPN
+504 
-514 TDVTN
+514 
-519 LNPTGTNP
+519 
-527 NIGSENLDTG
+527 NLDTG
-537 SANTDGVSFNIGNVS
+537 STNTDGVSFNIGNVS

-560 STDTNTGSS
+560 SADTNTGS
-569 RRPGVSISRGTSDN
+569 RRRSGVSISRGASDN

-615 VDGKEVLSETK
+615 VGGKEVLSETK

-655 NANSDRAGVRF
+655 NANSDREGVRF

-684 EDLTANSRTVSPV
+684 EDLTANARTVSPV

-702 VNIDLQKS
+702 VNIDLQRS

-743 YIDDNYILTVSI
+743 YINDNYILTVSI

-843 EVIDTAGNKASMKP
+843 EVIDTAGNKTSMKP

-863 ATKPVAMILGVEESK
+863 ATEPVAMILGVEESK

-899 VWLDKRLLAKSEYTL
+899 VWLDKRLLTKSEYTL

>member
-168 YFGVGS
+168 YFEVGS

-210 PPSMERE
+210 PPSTERE

-276 KSGGERNGSISSEQ
+276 KSGGERNESISSEQ
-290 NNEEGRAGGI
+290 NNEEGRA
-300 NSEQNSESRSLREIN
+300 R
-315 SEQNSEDRRAGGIN
+315 
-329 SEQNSESRS
+329 
-338 LREINSEQNN
+338 
-348 EERRTGGINSEQ
+348 GINSEQ

-383 INSQTNR
+383 INSQTNI

-450 TNIVGNTDISS
+450 TNTVGNTDISS
-461 QNQRFYVP
+461 QDQRFYVP

-482 AATNIGSLSTNAV
+482 AATNIGSLSTNIV
-495 GTNPNTDVT
+495 GTNPNTVSTNPNAGVT
-504 NPNIAGTNPN
+504 NTNIAGTNP
-514 TDVTN
+514 D
-519 LNPTGTNP
+519 
-527 NIGSENLDTG
+527 IGSENLDTG
-537 SANTDGVSFNIGNVS
+537 STNTDGVSFNIGNVS

-560 STDTNTGSS
+560 SADTNTGS
-569 RRPGVSISRGTSDN
+569 RRRSGVSISRGTSDN

-626 YSWSSSGDSHR
+626 YSWSSNGDSHR

-649 IAVVRN
+649 ISVVRN
-655 NANSDRAGVRF
+655 NANSDREGVRF

-684 EDLTANSRTVSPV
+684 EDLTANARTVSPV

-702 VNIDLQKS
+702 VNIDLQRS

-743 YIDDNYILTVSI
+743 YIDDNYIITVSI

-899 VWLDKRLLAKSEYTL
+899 VWLDERLLAKSEYTL

>member
-168 YFGVGS
+168 YFEVGS

-210 PPSMERE
+210 PPSTERE

-276 KSGGERNGSISSEQ
+276 KSGGERNESISSEQ
-290 NNEEGRAGGI
+290 NNEEGRA
-300 NSEQNSESRSLREIN
+300 R
-315 SEQNSEDRRAGGIN
+315 
-329 SEQNSESRS
+329 
-338 LREINSEQNN
+338 
-348 EERRTGGINSEQ
+348 GINSEQ

-371 SEQNN
+371 LEQNN

-383 INSQTNR
+383 INSQTNI

-450 TNIVGNTDISS
+450 TNTVGNTDISS
-461 QNQRFYVP
+461 QDQRFYVP

-482 AATNIGSLSTNAV
+482 AATNIGSLSTNIV
-495 GTNPNTDVT
+495 GTNPNTVSTNPNAGVT
-504 NPNIAGTNPN
+504 NTNIAGTNP
-514 TDVTN
+514 D
-519 LNPTGTNP
+519 
-527 NIGSENLDTG
+527 IGSENLDTG
-537 SANTDGVSFNIGNVS
+537 STNTDGVSFNIGNVS

-560 STDTNTGSS
+560 SADTNTGS
-569 RRPGVSISRGTSDN
+569 RRRSGVSISRGTSDN

-626 YSWSSSGDSHR
+626 YSWSSNGDSHR

-649 IAVVRN
+649 ISVVRN
-655 NANSDRAGVRF
+655 NANSDREGVRF

-684 EDLTANSRTVSPV
+684 EDLTANARTVSPV

-702 VNIDLQKS
+702 VNIDLQRS

-743 YIDDNYILTVSI
+743 YIDDNYIITVSI

>member
-1 MNVGDKE
+1 MNVRDKE

-27 SFVFDSFA
+27 SFVFDSVA
-35 AEANPVI
+35 APANPVV
-42 ALIFTDGK
+42 ALIFRDSNGYHIKDVSNSLNRDGK
-50 GYYIKEVSTLLNPD
+50 LTLKKPIDIWNT
-64 GTLILPSPR
+64 G
-73 DFLYGNDESYTSWT
+73 DESDIRWT
-87 PVLIENSFEN
+87 PVLIENSFAN
-97 VRKIILN
+97 VKKVIEN
-104 GGSLEIAEYDISRP
+104 GGSIDIADYDISRP
-118 PTLATSSVATPSR
+118 PTLATSSVATPSG
-131 ATSSNAERED
+131 ASGSNARN
-141 MVIRN
+141 N
-146 GFIEIKENESRNTS
+146 GFRLLSDVESRNAT
-160 ITVYKSNI
+160 ITLYKSSI
-168 YFGVGS
+168 YFSVGS
-174 RLDILDG
+174 RVNIKAL
-181 NNRNTISENMRQFI
+181 RNIRNPIAANMRQFV
-195 SKNGNKNQIFFVSVQ
+195 SKNGNTNQIFFLAVPSEVQ
-210 PPSMERE
+210 PPVAERE
-217 NGENREI
+217 LMGSGEVSSR
-224 MSKVLSSSR
+224 VLSSSPTG
-233 VENIALREG
+233 NIVTG
-242 AQSANNSSGER
+242 GGNQSANNQQNTGENGSSQASSQTGVNIPAETSVYISIMDIPNNAQNPNAANNITDIVNPNTNNSRDEDDRIVSNSRSSGTSSANIR
-253 GESGKRSSQKSGR
+253 GNVSGR
-266 AGIGEGKASQ
+266 TSEGNNAL
-276 KSGGERNGSISSEQ
+276 Q
-290 NNEEGRAGGI
+290 N
-300 NSEQNSESRSLREIN
+300 QNTVDTTPAQGANTLPN
-315 SEQNSEDRRAGGIN
+315 
-329 SEQNSESRS
+329 
-338 LREINSEQNN
+338 
-348 EERRTGGINSEQ
+348 
-360 NSESRSLREIS
+360 
-371 SEQNN
+371 
-376 EERRAGE
+376 
-383 INSQTNR
+383 
-390 NATAESDTQINETG
+390 TAE
-404 SIQNNISS
+404 
-412 NIQRSRGNRG
+412 
-422 NRRSNV
+422 NV
-428 SVRAEE
+428 
-434 ENNTSQNS
+434 
-442 LDINTVPD
+442 
-450 TNIVGNTDISS
+450 NTDTSA
-461 QNQRFYVP
+461 QPRVLYAP
-469 IGSTERKNSDIGS
+469 LGSTENTSVSTNNNIVS
-482 AATNIGSLSTNAV
+482 TNIG
-495 GTNPNTDVT
+495 GNTA
-504 NPNIAGTNPN
+504 NI
-514 TDVTN
+514 
-519 LNPTGTNP
+519 
-527 NIGSENLDTG
+527 
-537 SANTDGVSFNIGNVS
+537 
-552 TNTLNNTL
+552 
-560 STDTNTGSS
+560 DTNVGS

-594 SVSINDDN
+594 YVSINDDN
-602 FNSNN
+602 FDSNN
-607 YSVLVYKN
+607 YSVLIYKN

-626 YSWSSSGDSHR
+626 YSWSSNGDSHR

-684 EDLTANSRTVSPV
+684 EDLTANARTVSPV

-795 PVIEVWNTDEISI
+795 PAIEVWNTDEISI

-821 FVNGELRFLKSIDKD
+821 FVNGELRFLKSIDRD

-863 ATKPVAMILGVEESK
+863 ATKPVAMILGAEENN
-878 SYEGSVNIILSTELP
+878 SYEGSINIILSTELP

-899 VWLDKRLLAKSEYTL
+899 VWLDERLLTKSEYTL

-934 QAKDKA
+934 QAKDLA